1 MLSEEPIRNRRSAC
15 VWDIT
20 DKIHCESTF
29 SNTSVNTSKS
39 LPEHAYIPIKKIQSC
54 RECSRHILMLRKKTQ
69 LCSAPIYGITITPY
83 TYNYKTLQC
92 WGFRRQNTITILSKK
107 ANYEDF
113 CWLQQKSNTVS
124 AGSPN
129 WWTQPPKREKTHCF
143 DMLRSDILHNS
154 LALTDKFSTHFAS
167 RLGFD
172 MLDKSWSWTGNF
184 SGNNCCTAAGTS

>member
-1 MLSEEPIRNRRSAC
+1 MRYHRQNPLREYIFKYICKYIQVIARTRLHTNKENSILQRMQPTYPHAAQKDPAMQCSHIRNH
-15 VWDIT
+15 D
-20 DKIHCESTF
+20 H
-29 SNTSVNTSKS
+29 
-39 LPEHAYIPIKKIQSC
+39 
-54 RECSRHILMLRKKTQ
+54 
-69 LCSAPIYGITITPY
+69 PIYIQL
-83 TYNYKTLQC
+83 KTLQC

-143 DMLRSDILHNS
+143 DMLRSDMLHNS

-184 SGNNCCTAAGTS
+184 SGNNCCTTAGTS